1 MSADDAEA
9 YNLHADQA
17 HELIDNSSIDNAVAK
32 AQVHAT
38 LAVAAAIRDLTDA
51 VWGATS
57 S

>member
-17 HELIDNSSIDNAVAK
+17 HELIDDGAMDEAVAK

-51 VWGATS
+51 VWGAGS